1 MMGQLLM
8 GQMGQLLQT
17 GQPVLCGGGTD
28 GTANTDGT
36 ASADRVAAITKSPPV
51 TVAQSLP
58 PVMFIPQMCHES

>member
-28 GTANTDGT
+28 VTANTDGT
-36 ASADRVAAITKSPPV
+36 ASVDRVLPLPSHHQL
-51 TVAQSLP
+51 VAQSLP